1 MEEVLIYRRELVGKD
16 LVELLDD
23 VGIALHRALL
33 RSDEELLTRPAACS
47 TNAIGDFWEALAAA
61 TLAAV
66 KGENALW
73 AGLTRFDGFIHLTS
87 RYAVAVTDVHRK
99 PLKAIAKQAND
110 SQ

>member
-1 MEEVLIYRRELVGKD
+1 MEGQN
-16 LVELLDD
+16 
-23 VGIALHRALL
+23 
-33 RSDEELLTRPAACS
+33 T
-47 TNAIGDFWEALAAA
+47 
-61 TLAAV
+61 
-66 KGENALW
+66 LW